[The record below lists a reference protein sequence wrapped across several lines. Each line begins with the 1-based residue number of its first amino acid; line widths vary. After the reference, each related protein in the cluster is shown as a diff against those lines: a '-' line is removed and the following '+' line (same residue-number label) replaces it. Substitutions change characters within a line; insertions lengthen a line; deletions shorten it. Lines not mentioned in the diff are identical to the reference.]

1 MPEVHADDP
10 AQATP
15 GTTHDDAQK
24 GAQESSEGKGKYRER
39 LAAAEA
45 ERDRLAGVVA
55 AMQQAEVDR
64 IVEGE
69 GLRPAVIKAAGVDLA
84 DLLTEDGTVNV
95 EAVQQAAGV
104 ARDELGLGPRS
115 PMPDPN
121 QGQMGGSE
129 AGAGDTW
136 TAAFGTPGG

>member
-1 MPEVHADDP
+1 MSETNTG
-10 AQATP
+10 ATNDANDVTTQSNGAGAP
-15 GTTHDDAQK
+15 GS
-24 GAQESSEGKGKYRER
+24 ESEGKGKYRER

-69 GLRPAVIKAAGVDLA
+69 GLKPKAFAAAGVDLA
-84 DLLTEDGTVNV
+84 DLLADDGTVNV
-95 EAVQQAAGV
+95 SAVQQAAGV

-115 PMPDPN
+115 PLPDPN
-121 QGQMGGSE
+121 QGQNHGSSGGGVDDSW
-129 AGAGDTW
+129 A
-136 TAAFGTPGG
+136 AAFGPGE